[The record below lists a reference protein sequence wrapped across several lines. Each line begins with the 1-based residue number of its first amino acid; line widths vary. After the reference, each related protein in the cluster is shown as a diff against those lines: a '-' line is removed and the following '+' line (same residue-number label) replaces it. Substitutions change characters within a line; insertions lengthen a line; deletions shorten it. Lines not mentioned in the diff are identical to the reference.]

1 MSGLQET
8 LCRLCRTIITDK
20 SFEVIDNATRDILHV
35 LLLKLKLDG
44 ESKEVICN
52 ACRRK
57 LHAALEF
64 KSTCLNNDNTIIPN
78 MDSEQML
85 QLHIREVYTKE
96 KGSESM
102 DISDS
107 QKICRLCMQ
116 PKSEFKCISEEE
128 HEAIQ
133 KLIPEMDINIIKEP
147 VVCKPC
153 FDSLCTHNLFLREV
167 EEKIKCS
174 FDSPAIDIRIDK
186 PPTDL
191 FFKTEDLD
199 SKFDINEMEMSIKT
213 ECVNIKDEDEETSD
227 TLSSDNESF
236 QKSDWKDAQGC
247 KHENG
252 SGNECN
258 STTKAF
264 STSHQLMHEY
274 ASQVKM
280 YMCNDCN
287 YKTKYRSYII
297 KHQLKHK
304 DPSQVKM
311 YKCTSCDYETKYKH
325 SFKHHELKH
334 KDPSQVQVYRC
345 DKCDYKTIYK
355 NYVKQHQLRHK
366 ESSQDQVYRCND
378 CNYQTKYKGVMTAI
392 LKPNTRVPLNSTN

>member
-1 MSGLQET
+1 M
-8 LCRLCRTIITDK
+8 
-20 SFEVIDNATRDILHV
+20 
-35 LLLKLKLDG
+35 
-44 ESKEVICN
+44 
-52 ACRRK
+52 
-57 LHAALEF
+57 
-64 KSTCLNNDNTIIPN
+64 
-78 MDSEQML
+78 
-85 QLHIREVYTKE
+85 
-96 KGSESM
+96 
-102 DISDS
+102 
-107 QKICRLCMQ
+107 CMQ
-116 PKSEFKCISEEE
+116 PN
-128 HEAIQ
+128 
-133 KLIPEMDINIIKEP
+133 INIIKDP

-153 FDSLCTHNLFLREV
+153 FDTYNSFLKNCLEV
-167 EEKIKCS
+167 EETIKGTI
-174 FDSPAIDIRIDK
+174 DSSTIESQMNMSLS
-186 PPTDL
+186 DL
-191 FFKTEDLD
+191 FAKTENLD
-199 SKFDINEMEMSIKT
+199 KEFDINEMEMPIKT
-213 ECVNIKDEDEETSD
+213 ESIDIKVEDEERSD